1 MMTTK
6 SKPLAAGWEKLKK
19 SDLVNTQ
26 FAAKER
32 DKRKQEIREEV
43 YESVMGNANGVDT
56 NTTLEGFDRLG
67 IN

>member
-1 MMTTK
+1 MRK
-6 SKPLAAGWEKLKK
+6 RDRNQLE
-19 SDLVNTQ
+19 
-26 FAAKER
+26 FAAIER

-43 YESVMGNANGVDT
+43 YESVMGNASGVDT